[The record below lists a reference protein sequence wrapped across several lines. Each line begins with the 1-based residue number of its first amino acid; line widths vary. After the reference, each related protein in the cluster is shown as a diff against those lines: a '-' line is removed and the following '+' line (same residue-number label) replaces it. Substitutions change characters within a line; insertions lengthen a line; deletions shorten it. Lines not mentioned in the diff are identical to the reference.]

1 MVTTT
6 NVSEEDKKLKTVRK
20 RSSSAATKSRR
31 GCMRGKG
38 GPENSLCKYRGVR
51 QRTWGKWVAEIRE
64 PNRGARLWLGTYN
77 TSLEAAIAYDNT
89 AFELYGSSAKLNLP
103 HHHHHQLNHQIP
115 VKSSPASSSFS
126 STTSNPSTQTTQMEQ
141 NQQTEPSIRVVNNE
155 ECPDMGMGSLQAGN
169 SMEDEGNSVMYKT
182 EEDDND
188 QIGQYWENLSL
199 TFPDVVDDQDIFR
212 SLETPMLKEYA
223 AELGG
228 YPSVN

>member
-6 NVSEEDKKLKTVRK
+6 NVSEEDKKLKSVRK
-20 RSSSAATKSRR
+20 RSSSSTTKSRR

-77 TSLEAAIAYDNT
+77 TALEAAIAYDNT

-103 HHHHHQLNHQIP
+103 HHPQFNHQIP
-115 VKSSPASSSFS
+115 MKSSPVSSSSFS
-126 STTSNPSTQTTQMEQ
+126 STTTTTTTSNPSTQATQRK
-141 NQQTEPSIRVVNNE
+141 NQQTEPSSTVVTE
-155 ECPDMGMGSLQAGN
+155 ELPVLGLSCVQGN
-169 SMEDEGNSVMYKT
+169 SMEDEGNSVMT
-182 EEDDND
+182 DED

-212 SLETPMLKEYA
+212 SLDTTMMKEYA
-223 AELGG
+223 AELG
-228 YPSVN
+228 YPSV

>member
-1 MVTTT
+1 MVTT
-6 NVSEEDKKLKTVRK
+6 SEEDKKLKTVKK

-77 TSLEAAIAYDNT
+77 TSLEAAIAYDKT

-103 HHHHHQLNHQIP
+103 HQFNHQIP

-126 STTSNPSTQTTQMEQ
+126 STTSSNPSTQTTQMEE
-141 NQQTEPSIRVVNNE
+141 NQQTEPSSTVVNNE
-155 ECPDMGMGSLQAGN
+155 ECPDLGMGSLIGT
-169 SMEDEGNSVMYKT
+169 SLEEDEGNSVMYKT
-182 EEDDND
+182 EDDSD

-199 TFPDVVDDQDIFR
+199 TFPDDQDIFR
-212 SLETPMLKEYA
+212 SLDTPVMKEYA

>member
-6 NVSEEDKKLKTVRK
+6 NVSDEDKKLKTVKK

-77 TSLEAAIAYDNT
+77 TSLEAAIAYDKT
-89 AFELYGSSAKLNLP
+89 AFQLYGSSAKLNLP
-103 HHHHHQLNHQIP
+103 HHHHHLNHQNP

-126 STTSNPSTQTTQMEQ
+126 STTTSSNPCTQTTQMEE
-141 NQQTEPSIRVVNNE
+141 NQQTKPSSTVVNNE
-155 ECPDMGMGSLQAGN
+155 GCLDLGMGSLQGK
-169 SMEDEGNSVMYKT
+169 EDEGNSVTYKT
-182 EEDDND
+182 EEDDSD

-199 TFPDVVDDQDIFR
+199 TFSDDQDIFR
-212 SLETPMLKEYA
+212 SLDTPMMKEYA

-228 YPSVN
+228 YPSVD

>member
-6 NVSEEDKKLKTVRK
+6 NASEEDKKLKTVRK
-20 RSSSAATKSRR
+20 RSSSAATKSKR

-77 TSLEAAIAYDNT
+77 TSLEAAIAYDNA

-103 HHHHHQLNHQIP
+103 HHHHQFNHQIP
-115 VKSSPASSSFS
+115 VKSSPVSSSS
-126 STTSNPSTQTTQMEQ
+126 ITNTTSSNLSTQMEE
-141 NQQTEPSIRVVNNE
+141 NQQTEPSSRVVNNE
-155 ECPDMGMGSLQAGN
+155 ECPDHLGMGSLQGK
-169 SMEDEGNSVMYKT
+169 SMEEDEGNSVMYKT
-182 EEDDND
+182 EDDDND

-212 SLETPMLKEYA
+212 SLDTPMMKEYA

-228 YPSVN
+228 YPGVN

>member
-1 MVTTT
+1 MVTTMS
-6 NVSEEDKKLKTVRK
+6 VSEEDKKLKTVRK

-77 TSLEAAIAYDNT
+77 TSLEAAIAYDKT

-103 HHHHHQLNHQIP
+103 HHQFNHQIP

-126 STTSNPSTQTTQMEQ
+126 STTTTTSNPSTQATHMEE
-141 NQQTEPSIRVVNNE
+141 NQQTRPSSTVVNNE
-155 ECPDMGMGSLQAGN
+155 ECPDLGMGSLQGN
-169 SMEDEGNSVMYKT
+169 SMEEDEGNSVMYKM
-182 EEDDND
+182 EEDDSD

-199 TFPDVVDDQDIFR
+199 TFSDDQDIFR
-212 SLETPMLKEYA
+212 SLDTPMMKEYA
-223 AELGG
+223 EELGG

>member
-1 MVTTT
+1 MVTNT
-6 NVSEEDKKLKTVRK
+6 NVSEEDKKLKSVRK
-20 RSSSAATKSRR
+20 RSSSSTTKSRR

-103 HHHHHQLNHQIP
+103 HHHHQFNHQIH
-115 VKSSPASSSFS
+115 VKSSPVSCSSTT
-126 STTSNPSTQTTQMEQ
+126 TTSNPSTQTTQME
-141 NQQTEPSIRVVNNE
+141 NQQTEPSSTVVNDE
-155 ECPDMGMGSLQAGN
+155 ECPDLGMGCLQGN

-182 EEDDND
+182 EDDSD

-212 SLETPMLKEYA
+212 SLDTPMMKEEYA
-223 AELGG
+223 EALG
-228 YPSVN
+228 YPSV